1 MLNSKSKDV
10 SLGARL
16 LLLRVKD
23 LMMGGRCHH
32 DA

>member
-1 MLNSKSKDV
+1 MLNLKLKDV

-16 LLLRVKD
+16 LLLRAKD
-23 LMMGGRCHH
+23 LMIGGRCHR